1 MLGLIELSIEIKKV
15 LLPIFGGI
23 YVPVTLLNAFL
34 ASFIILVLALVVR
47 IFLIPKF
54 KDEPKGI
61 QLVIEM
67 AVDGVGKYTESKV
80 GSDVSRTLAP
90 YIFTVAVFIFIS
102 GLLEYAGMRPNTSDL
117 NSTIALSLITFALIQ
132 FYSIKKKGIIGRLK
146 TISGPMPKALFPIK
160 LITDFA
166 VPVSLACRM
175 FGNILGGVV
184 VMELLYSV
192 GFLKFIIPGV
202 LSLYFTLFHTGMQAF
217 VFITLSLTFIEEAR
231 E

>member
-1 MLGLIELSIEIKKV
+1 
-15 LLPIFGGI
+15 
-23 YVPVTLLNAFL
+23 
-34 ASFIILVLALVVR
+34 
-47 IFLIPKF
+47 
-54 KDEPKGI
+54 
-61 QLVIEM
+61 
-67 AVDGVGKYTESKV
+67 
-80 GSDVSRTLAP
+80 
-90 YIFTVAVFIFIS
+90 
-102 GLLEYAGMRPNTSDL
+102 MRPNTSDL
-117 NSTIALSLITFALIQ
+117 NSTVALSLITFVLIQ
-132 FYSIKKKGIIGRLK
+132 YYSIKKKGIIGRLK
-146 TISGPMPKALFPIK
+146 TLSGPMPKALVPIK

-192 GFLKFIIPGV
+192 GFLKFIIPGA